1 MKKFKNQ
8 TFTPVYHSLLRQP
21 NLTDADKITIS
32 CILAWAENDKD
43 CYMGNEYLGQ
53 LMGISRPAASK
64 RINRLK
70 SLGIIEVRMTYKKGK
85 KEVDKRIIN
94 INNQFLRILEVSTN
108 GIEDTPKSIWVPN
121 SETYVS
127 TEVGGIIK
135 DIKKDI
141 RKEIK
146 KEDNIEHQY
155 TGENGISFLK
165 QQYHVQT
172 MLVYSFPRA
181 RKEEEIFEA
190 IEKENDYS
198 LKLLAGGELT
208 PDQIRWV
215 EEYRQIMKN
224 PNFERSE

>member
-1 MKKFKNQ
+1 MKKFKDH
-8 TFTPVYHSLLRQP
+8 TFTPIYHSLLRQP

-32 CILAWAENDKD
+32 CILAWAENAKD
-43 CYMGNEYLGQ
+43 CFMGNDYLGQ
-53 LMGISRPAASK
+53 FMGISRPAASK

-70 SLGIIEVRMTYKKGK
+70 SLGILEVRMTYKKGK

-108 GIEDTPKSIWVPN
+108 GIEDTPMSIWVPN

-127 TEVGGIIK
+127 TEVGAIIK

-155 TGENGISFLK
+155 TGSNMEKSNLNQFKLESKLEKLFPSFDRNLLFEYILKGEENKFHIVTGEFL
-165 QQYHVQT
+165 T
-172 MLVYSFPRA
+172 
-181 RKEEEIFEA
+181 EEQ
-190 IEKENDYS
+190 KR
-198 LKLLAGGELT
+198 LCG
-208 PDQIRWV
+208 
-215 EEYRQIMKN
+215 EYRDFKN
-224 PNFERSE
+224 ISQAERSE